1 MLYEVSGKRTV
12 MDAKGRDKV
21 VTEHFI
27 VSNCMLFAEAETAIL
42 NENINYDVVAI
53 SRSAINEFVNKR
65 INDDQQIFISSIE
78 VTDELDSSKTTK
90 RAVGLFALDVADA
103 TKISLNYVSKSI
115 NNETLIGVKKSK
127 FIDVIK
133 YLA

>member
-21 VTEHFI
+21 ITEHFV
-27 VSNCMLFAEAETAIL
+27 VSNCMLFAEAETAVL

-53 SRSAINEFVNKR
+53 NRSSIDEFINKR
-65 INDDQQIFISSIE
+65 VNDDQRIFISSIE
-78 VTDELDSSKTTK
+78 VADELDPDKTTK
-90 RAVGLFALDVADA
+90 RVVGLFALDVADA
-103 TKISLNYVSKSI
+103 TKISLDYVSKSI

-127 FIDVIK
+127 FLDTIK
-133 YLA
+133 YLK